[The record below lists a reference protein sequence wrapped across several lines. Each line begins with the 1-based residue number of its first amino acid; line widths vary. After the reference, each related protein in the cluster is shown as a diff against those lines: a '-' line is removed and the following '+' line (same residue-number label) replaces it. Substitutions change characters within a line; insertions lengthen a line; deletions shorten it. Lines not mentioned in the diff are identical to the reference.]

1 MGVLDFLK
9 LYKCASSGTNYD
21 TCYNTLN
28 INETW
33 ANNENIHKIRILTKE
48 CNSICIS
55 LES

>member
-1 MGVLDFLK
+1 MGVLGFLK
-9 LYKCASSGTNYD
+9 LYKRASSGTNYD

-33 ANNENIHKIRILTKE
+33 TNNENIHKIRILTKE